1 IRQRLDRFRPSPHVK
16 IDSAAIYAQANG
28 PIRVLSRTFAAKK
41 FRQRLLKRNPF
52 VPQTKN
58 GILPPRVNTFPG
70 KTKTMISRRNFLNGV
85 TPTLAAAGTLHPLLT
100 LPPQR
105 HNPPLPPTDQIVLRS
120 SLLL

>member
-1 IRQRLDRFRPSPHVK
+1 MRERVECFGPSPDVK

-28 PIRVLSRTFAAKK
+28 PIRVLSRTFAAKE

-70 KTKTMISRRNFLNGV
+70 KTKTMISLRNFLNGV
-85 TPTLAAAGTLHPLLT
+85 TATLPAPGTLHPLLT
-100 LPPQR
+100 WAA
-105 HNPPLPPTDQIVLRS
+105 HGDNPPAPAQAVR
-120 SLLL
+120 